1 MNNLLRDLHFGLRDM
16 ARHRGFTIL
25 AVSMLAIALGATTA
39 IFSVVNGILLRP
51 LPYPSPNSLM
61 LITSGSETE
70 EGAESSY
77 LNSDDLSKQA
87 KSFDG
92 IAAFDTSRSFLYA
105 GEEPILISGIETRAS
120 LLHVLGVK
128 PVLGRDLTAAD
139 DQPNAA
145 PVVLIGHAL
154 FVSRFGSDP
163 RILNSTIRLG
173 SAGKPKTVIGV
184 LPAGFEF
191 PPGRAVDYLRPL
203 TPILSEGERKSRG
216 AVFLNV
222 IGRLKPNVT
231 REAAQAEVTVI
242 ARRLEAEYAKADTGL
257 RFHVQPPHDVMVR
270 KVRTGLLLLF
280 GGVVGV
286 LLIGCAN
293 VANLLLARAAGRGRE
308 IAIRTAVGA
317 TRGRIIAQLLAESV
331 LLSVFSGCVGLLL
344 ASWGVR
350 ELVAFAP
357 AAIPRVAS
365 IGLDAPVLL
374 FALIVSVLTGV
385 VFGLA
390 PAVAASKTNLNEAL
404 KEGGRGSTDGRRG
417 NRLRNVLVVGEI
429 ALSLVLLAG
438 AGLLLRSFIAITG
451 TEPGYDY
458 RNVTT
463 LRAAARAVAYDTDEK
478 IAAFHQRV
486 TDRFAAIP
494 GVTSASAVDILPL
507 SGGQLV
513 YNFQVIGHQPFPLGQ
528 EPAVTKLEV
537 MPGFFATMKIPL
549 RQGRDFTRHDTLSTA
564 KGVIVSETFVKKYM
578 PGEQPIGKHLL
589 IGDSGGEREIIGVA
603 GDIRFLELTEAP
615 EPTVYISA
623 LQQPVPSVTYIVRS
637 ELPAAQMQPAMRA
650 ALKEIDREQPV
661 TAVGTF
667 ANTRAE
673 SLATRRFN
681 MVLLSILAAVALLLA
696 AAGIYSIMSYNVT
709 QRTSEIGI
717 RMALGAEARDIFRL
731 IVGRAVKLAL
741 TGIILGAVI
750 ALMASRVMRSLL
762 YDVAPTDP
770 STFIAICV
778 ILSAVALLASY
789 IPARRAARV
798 DPLVAIRY
806 D

>member
-1 MNNLLRDLHFGLRDM
+1 MNDLLRDLHFGLRGM

-61 LITSGSETE
+61 WITSGTETE
-70 EGAESSY
+70 EGSESSY
-77 LNSDDLSKQA
+77 LNADDLSKQA
-87 KSFDG
+87 KSFDSM
-92 IAAFDTSRSFLYA
+92 AAYDTSGAFLYA
-105 GEEPILISGIETRAS
+105 GEEPVLIHGVEARAS
-120 LLHVLGVK
+120 LLHVLRVK
-128 PVLGRDLTAAD
+128 PILGRDLTAAD
-139 DQPNAA
+139 DQPTSA
-145 PVVLIGHAL
+145 PVTLISHSL
-154 FVSRFGSDP
+154 FLSRFGGDP
-163 RILNSTIRLG
+163 RVLNTPVRLG
-173 SAGKPKTVIGV
+173 SAGKPKTLVGV

-191 PPGRAVDYLRPL
+191 PPGRPVDYLRPL
-203 TPILSEGERKSRG
+203 TPALDASERNARG
-216 AVFLNV
+216 AVFLHV
-222 IGRLKPNVT
+222 ISRLKPNVT
-231 REAAQAEVTVI
+231 REAAEAEANVI
-242 ARRLEAEYAKADTGL
+242 ARRLEAQDPKHDTGL
-257 RFHVQPPHDVMVR
+257 RFHVQSAKSVMVR
-270 KVRTGLLLLF
+270 PVKTALLLLF
-280 GGVVGV
+280 GAVVGV

-317 TRGRIIAQLLAESV
+317 TRGRIVAQLLAESV

-357 AAIPRVAS
+357 AAIPRVGS

-374 FALIVSVLTGV
+374 FALIVSVLTGIG
-385 VFGLA
+385 FGLA
-390 PAVAASKTNLNEAL
+390 PALAASKTNLNESL

-417 NRLRNVLVVGEI
+417 NRLRNVLVVSEI

-451 TEPGYDY
+451 TQPGYDY

-463 LRAAARAVAYDTDEK
+463 MSFSARASAYDTDEK

-486 TDRFAAIP
+486 ADRFAAIP

-507 SGGQLV
+507 SGGELV
-513 YNFQVIGHQPFPLGQ
+513 YSFHINGHPPFPLGQ
-528 EPAVTKLEV
+528 EPNVIKMEV
-537 MPGFFATMKIPL
+537 MPGFFSTLKIPL
-549 RQGRDFTRHDTLSTA
+549 RQGRDFTRHDTTASA
-564 KGVIVSETFVKKYM
+564 KGIIVSESFVKKYM
-578 PGEQPIGKHLL
+578 PGEQPIGKRLKVDD
-589 IGDSGGEREIIGVA
+589 GGGEREIIGVA
-603 GDIRFLELTEAP
+603 GDIRFLELTDP
-615 EPTVYISA
+615 PKPTVYVSGLQMPIS
-623 LQQPVPSVTYIVRS
+623 SFTYLVRS
-637 ELPAAQMQPAMRA
+637 ELPAAQMQPALRA
-650 ALKEIDREQPV
+650 ALKEVDREQPV
-661 TAVGTF
+661 VSVGTF

-681 MVLLSILAAVALLLA
+681 MVMLSILATVALLLA

-741 TGIILGAVI
+741 TGIILGAII

>member
-1 MNNLLRDLHFGLRDM
+1 MNDLLRDLHFGLRGM

-51 LPYPSPNSLM
+51 LPYPSPASLM
-61 LITSGSETE
+61 WITSGTDTK

-77 LNSDDLSKQA
+77 LNADDLSKQA

-92 IAAFDTSRSFLYA
+92 VAAYDTGRTFLYT
-105 GEEPILISGIETRAS
+105 GDEPVLIEGVDARAS
-120 LLHVLGVK
+120 LLNVLGIK
-128 PVLGRDLTAAD
+128 PALGRDLTDAD
-139 DQPNAA
+139 DQPTSA
-145 PVVLIGHAL
+145 PVTLISHAL
-154 FVSRFGSDP
+154 FETRFGSNP
-163 RILNSTIRLG
+163 RVLNTTIRIG
-173 SAGKPKTVIGV
+173 SASTPKTIVGV

-191 PPGRAVDYLRPL
+191 PAGRVVDYLRPL
-203 TPILSEGERKSRG
+203 TPALDAGERNARG

-222 IGRLKPNVT
+222 VGRLRLNVA
-231 REAAQAEVTVI
+231 REAAEAEVNVI
-242 ARRLEAEYAKADTGL
+242 ARRLEAQDPRHDTGL
-257 RFHVQPPHDVMVR
+257 RFHVQPLHEVMVR
-270 KVRTGLLLLF
+270 EVRMALLLLF
-280 GGVVGV
+280 GAVGGV

-317 TRGRIIAQLLAESV
+317 TRGRIVAQLLAESV

-357 AAIPRVAS
+357 AAIPRVGS

-374 FALIVSVLTGV
+374 FALVVSVLTGIG
-385 VFGLA
+385 FGLA
-390 PAVAASKTNLNEAL
+390 PALAASKTNLNESL

-417 NRLRNVLVVGEI
+417 NRLRSVLVVSEI

-438 AGLLLRSFIAITG
+438 AGLLLRSFIALTG
-451 TEPGYDY
+451 TEAGYDY

-463 LRAAARAVAYDTDEK
+463 IVTSARTAAYATDTA

-486 TDRFAAIP
+486 ADRFAATP
-494 GVTSASAVDILPL
+494 GITSASAVDNLPL
-507 SGGQLV
+507 SGDALV
-513 YNFQVIGHQPFPLGQ
+513 YSFHVIGHPPFPLGE
-528 EPAVTKLEV
+528 EPNVIKLTV
-537 MPGFFATMKIPL
+537 MPAFLATLKIPL
-549 RQGRDFTRHDTLSTA
+549 LQGRDFNRHDTMSTV
-564 KGVIVSETFVKKYM
+564 KGVVVSESFVRKYM
-578 PGEQPIGKHLL
+578 PGEQPIGKR
-589 IGDSGGEREIIGVA
+589 IKVDDGGGEREIIGVA
-603 GDIRFLELTEAP
+603 GDIRFLELSEAP
-615 EPTVYISA
+615 RPTVYISG
-623 LQQPVPSVTYIVRS
+623 LQQPVSAFTYLVRS
-637 ELPAAQMQPAMRA
+637 ELPAAQVQPALRA
-650 ALKEIDREQPV
+650 ALKDVDREQPV
-661 TAVGTF
+661 ISVGTF
-667 ANTRAE
+667 AATRAQ

-717 RMALGAEARDIFRL
+717 RMALGAEAADIFRL

-741 TGIILGAVI
+741 TGILAGAVI

-762 YDVAPTDP
+762 YDVAPNDP
-770 STFIAICV
+770 STFIVICV
-778 ILSAVALLASY
+778 ILSAVALVASY

-798 DPLVAIRY
+798 DPIVAIRY